1 MRGFSQRD
9 TPVGGSVESNGG
21 LRYPPS
27 GRVYLIG
34 AGPRAADLITL
45 RGLRC
50 LRRADVV
57 VHDRL
62 VDSELVAEAG
72 WSAEVI
78 SVGKARGR
86 RGPDQLAIND
96 LLIAKA
102 RAGLTVARL
111 KGGDPFVFGRGSE
124 EAQALSGA
132 GVSFEVVP
140 GLSSATSVPALAG
153 IPLTHRGLAASFAVV
168 TAERAAGSTDWRALA
183 KPDTLVVLMGVERL
197 AETARQLIRCGKPGS
212 TPVPVIERGTTRDE
226 RVIVSVLSEVG
237 RAAVEAAVRPPA
249 IVIVGDVVRLR
260 DLWPG
265 KPSYLCPPQARPE
278 MATGGIATGLTFRA
292 PG

>member
-1 MRGFSQRD
+1 MKGISQLD
-9 TPVGGSVESNGG
+9 TLVGGNVESNGG
-21 LRYPPS
+21 LRYPLN
-27 GRVYLIG
+27 GLVYLIG
-34 AGPRAADLITL
+34 AGPGAADLITL

-62 VDSELVAEAG
+62 VDPELVAEAG
-72 WSAEVI
+72 WSAEVV

-86 RGPDQLAIND
+86 RGPDQSAIND

-124 EAQALSGA
+124 EAHALARA
-132 GVSFEVVP
+132 GVPFEVVP

-153 IPLTHRGLAASFAVV
+153 IPLTHRGVAGSFAVV
-168 TAERAAGSTDWRALA
+168 TAERATGSTDWRALA
-183 KPDTLVVLMGVERL
+183 KLDTLVVLMGVERL
-197 AETARQLIRCGKPGS
+197 AEIARQLIRCGRPAA
-212 TPVPVIERGTTRDE
+212 TPVAVIERGTTRHE
-226 RVIVSVLSEVG
+226 RVVVSVLSDVG
-237 RAAVEAAVRPPA
+237 RAAVEAGVRPPA
-249 IVIVGDVVRLR
+249 IVIIGDVVSLR

-265 KPSYLCPPQARPE
+265 EPSHLSPTQARPV
-278 MATGGIATGLTFRA
+278 IATRLPLRA
-292 PG
+292 PA